1 MAKGKSIALLGPG
14 HNSITELQAFIGS
27 QTIEHWPIDRLKESE
42 RKLRRHSRRK
52 INSLTRAFANFKI
65 EHECY
70 NWDFVNEWAKERSFD
85 LYDNVTLLHPTLGTF

>member
-65 EHECY
+65 AIPVSYTHLDVY
-70 NWDFVNEWAKERSFD
+70 KRQFH
-85 LYDNVTLLHPTLGTF
+85 LGLLSR